1 MIMHNKDAQVK
12 MVAVDMDG
20 TLLKSDKTLDPET
33 IRDIDEAKSR
43 GTEVV
48 YCTGRALPELAAY
61 REKLAMIH
69 YGVCMTGALIYDFAE
84 NRSIHRRPLNRDCI
98 RAFMAASE
106 EYGAMV
112 QLLTEEHSI
121 VRADQV
127 VSMDDFNLGIYQP
140 MFQEN
145 ATIVDDLRE
154 EMKNHEAF
162 LKANVHF
169 HTSEER
175 QECYEKLK
183 RLPMTFVFSE
193 VSTIE
198 MMALG
203 VSKASGLEMLSKCLG
218 IPMAMVM
225 GIGDGNNDYDMLSKA
240 GIAVAMG
247 NAGDRLKSI
256 CDYVTEDNDHN
267 RAGKALR
274 HVCHLSNSL

>member
-1 MIMHNKDAQVK
+1 MIMANNKHAQIK

-33 IRDIDEAKSR
+33 IRDIEEVKSK
-43 GTEVV
+43 GIEVA

-61 REKLAMIH
+61 REKLSMIR
-69 YGVCMTGALIYDFAE
+69 YGVCMTGSLIYDFAE
-84 NRSIHRRPLNRDCI
+84 HRSIYRRPLNRDCV

-106 EYGAMV
+106 EYGAMA
-112 QLLTEEHSI
+112 QLLTEEQSI

-127 VSMDDFNLGIYQP
+127 GRMDDFNLGIYQP

-145 ATIVDDLRE
+145 ATIVEDLQE

-162 LKANVHF
+162 IKANVHF
-169 HTSEER
+169 HTPEDR

-198 MMALG
+198 MMAQG

-225 GIGDGNNDYDMLSKA
+225 GIGDGNNDYDMLRKA

-247 NAGDRLKSI
+247 NAGEKLKSV

-267 RAGKALR
+267 GVGGALR
-274 HVCHLSNSL
+274 HFCSKTK